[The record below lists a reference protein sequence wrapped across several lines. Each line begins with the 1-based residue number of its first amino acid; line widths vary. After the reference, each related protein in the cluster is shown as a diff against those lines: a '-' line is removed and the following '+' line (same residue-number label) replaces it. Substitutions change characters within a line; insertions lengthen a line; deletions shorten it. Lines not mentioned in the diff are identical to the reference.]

1 MNGVGLVIMMLV
13 LVLIEYYAFS
23 AFRFA
28 IKSVRPPYKAI
39 ALGSYIAMTLVWFVM
54 LLSFNFLRTADMSKG
69 LKNFILVFFMGF
81 LIAKVLIAIFLLL
94 DDVRRLVYY
103 VIGLFYAN
111 EATPLTVQNGMT
123 RSAFMTRFALLFGGT
138 MFATLLHGMS
148 NRYNYRVRNLKL
160 KFDDLPAA
168 FKGLKIVH
176 ISDIHSGSFNDPE
189 AVQKGVL
196 MINEQKPD
204 LILFTGDLVNNKS
217 EEMYDYRSIFSKL
230 SATYG
235 VYSILGNHDYG
246 DYVEWE
252 NADAK
257 KKNLDDL
264 KSIHAEMGWRLLLNE
279 HVVVKKGNDALALLG
294 VENISAKGFNTYGD
308 LSKAYA
314 GSENHVFKILMSH
327 DPSHWDSETTQR
339 YKDIHLTLSGH
350 THGMQFGVEI
360 PWLKWSP
367 VQYAYNR
374 WAGLYQQENQY
385 LYVNRGFGFLGYPGR
400 VGILPEITVLELDA

>member
-1 MNGVGLVIMMLV
+1 MNGVGLVVMMLV
-13 LVLIEYYAFS
+13 ILLVEYYAFS
-23 AFRFA
+23 AFKFA
-28 IKSVRPPYKAI
+28 IKSIRPPYKAV
-39 ALGSYIAMTLVWFVM
+39 AMGTYVVMTLIWFLM
-54 LLSFNFLRTADMSKG
+54 LFSFNFLRTADMSKG
-69 LKNFILVFFMGF
+69 LRNVILVYFMGF
-81 LIAKVLIAIFLLL
+81 LIAKLLIAIFLLL

-103 VIGLFYAN
+103 VIALFYSK
-111 EATPLTVQNGMT
+111 EETPLTLQNGMT

-148 NRYNYRVRNLKL
+148 NRYNYKIRNLKL
-160 KFDDLPAA
+160 KFKNLPPS
-168 FKGLKIVH
+168 FHGLKIIH

-189 AVQKGVL
+189 AVEKGV
-196 MINEQKPD
+196 MMMNAQKPD

-217 EEMYDYRSIFSKL
+217 DEMHDYRAIFSKL
-230 SATYG
+230 EAPLG

-252 NADAK
+252 SADAK
-257 KKNLDDL
+257 TKNLNDL
-264 KSIHAEMGWRLLLNE
+264 KAIHAEMGWRLLLNE
-279 HVVVKKGNDALALLG
+279 HIVIEKGSEQLALLG
-294 VENISAKGFNTYGD
+294 VENISAKGFHSYGD
-308 LSKAYA
+308 LSKAYE
-314 GSENHVFKILMSH
+314 GSEQHVFKILMSH
-327 DPSHWDSETTQR
+327 DPSHWDSETTQL
-339 YKDIHLTLSGH
+339 YKDIDLTLSGH

-400 VGILPEITVLELDA
+400 VGILPEITVLELEG